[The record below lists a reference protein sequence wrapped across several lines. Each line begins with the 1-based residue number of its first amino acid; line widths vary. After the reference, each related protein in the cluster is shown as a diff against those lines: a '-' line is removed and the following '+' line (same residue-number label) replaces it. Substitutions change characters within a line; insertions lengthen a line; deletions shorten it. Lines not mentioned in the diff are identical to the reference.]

1 MRNGKSTN
9 EINKK
14 YKKVQINEPFSFKWI
29 VKIEVIIILILLL
42 FVFFL
47 NIIPFKTKFKL
58 KYNLEKVYSI
68 LFLNE
73 KLDSDNK
80 RLENINLAINEN
92 PYLSY
97 NEKEFIKKVYEK
109 EINENLEYINLEDV
123 NRKLKTLE
131 ISYNNS
137 NKKLNYN
144 FKVYKSIAGEYNIY
158 SNKIFIYDSKEN
170 FNKPFDDI
178 SLKDKEIYFHELN
191 HVLTNYTLSSK
202 VDLFAKNIENKN
214 NDLLN
219 TKLLKNLKKEII
231 LVGKNTFTETVNE
244 LFTREYIEI
253 YSEKKLGLNKLK
265 AYSEY
270 MPFTYVLAE
279 ILDEKTLRE
288 YKFNDNQNIIINGLL
303 EINNNFDKIFELIT
317 SINSIDYYV
326 IYENDSKREDEIYK
340 KIYES
345 LSYFY
350 EKKFNKNLQDDLV
363 ILSYLYNTN
372 VLEEEYKSLL
382 ENYLQLDKDDKII
395 DVIPK
400 GYVSNEYK
408 TENNYVKIEYI
419 KDGEK
424 QYFELNDTN
433 RFLN

>member
-1 MRNGKSTN
+1 M
-9 EINKK
+9 
-14 YKKVQINEPFSFKWI
+14 
-29 VKIEVIIILILLL
+29 
-42 FVFFL
+42 
-47 NIIPFKTKFKL
+47 
-58 KYNLEKVYSI
+58 
-68 LFLNE
+68 
-73 KLDSDNK
+73 
-80 RLENINLAINEN
+80 
-92 PYLSY
+92 
-97 NEKEFIKKVYEK
+97 
-109 EINENLEYINLEDV
+109 
-123 NRKLKTLE
+123 
-131 ISYNNS
+131 
-137 NKKLNYN
+137 
-144 FKVYKSIAGEYNIY
+144 
-158 SNKIFIYDSKEN
+158 
-170 FNKPFDDI
+170 
-178 SLKDKEIYFHELN
+178 
-191 HVLTNYTLSSK
+191 
-202 VDLFAKNIENKN
+202 
-214 NDLLN
+214 
-219 TKLLKNLKKEII
+219 KKEII

-326 IYENDSKREDEIYK
+326 IYENDSNNEDEIYK

-372 VLEEEYKSLL
+372 VIEKEYKSLL

-424 QYFELNDTN
+424 QYFEINDTN